1 MRAVDFYTTKTG
13 VKSHFLIFHI
23 IFLKNNDVKNKV
35 LMFCTMFTRAIL
47 KNSLKYIMLETHLL
61 DAKRFMAEYSIIG
74 IDLK

>member
-23 IFLKNNDVKNKV
+23 TFFKNNDVKDEA
-35 LMFCTMFTRAIL
+35 LLYYTIFTRAFLI
-47 KNSLKYIMLETHLL
+47 NSLEYTTLGTHLL